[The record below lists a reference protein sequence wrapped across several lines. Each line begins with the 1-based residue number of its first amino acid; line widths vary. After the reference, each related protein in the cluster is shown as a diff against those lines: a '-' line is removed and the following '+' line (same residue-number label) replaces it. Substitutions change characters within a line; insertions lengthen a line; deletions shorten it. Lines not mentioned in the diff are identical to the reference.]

1 MDKCEVCEKLETD
14 CDCVYCR
21 SCGYKTMRD
30 DMYKG
35 KCSACEDKQMVQGIR

>member
-14 CDCVYCR
+14 CDCVYCKA
-21 SCGYKTMRD
+21 CGYKTTRD

-35 KCSACEDKQMVQGIR
+35 KCGACEDKQMIRGIK